1 VQTANHAK
9 MLKTQHQRHTIANPG
24 IMAASWKLE
33 VEINHMLSARA
44 FRIQRSRT
52 SSVVLTFQVNQ
63 GRGATVKTS
72 ASSLQAN
79 DAGTRPA
86 KSSRRKSA
94 VLTMQDTK
102 QPYDPYQAGAGTINL
117 TSYM

>member
-1 VQTANHAK
+1 
-9 MLKTQHQRHTIANPG
+9 
-24 IMAASWKLE
+24 MAASWKLE
-33 VEINHMLSARA
+33 VEINYMLSARA

-63 GRGATVKTS
+63 GRGATVRTS
-72 ASSLQAN
+72 APSLQAN

>member
-1 VQTANHAK
+1 
-9 MLKTQHQRHTIANPG
+9 
-24 IMAASWKLE
+24 MAASWKLE